1 MTVGSGNQPEEGR
14 LTPRAMLRRWRSVL
28 DSPEAEPVGRDLVDR
43 WSEPHR
49 HHHTLDHLELVLS
62 TVDSHADEAADAD
75 AVRLAAWFHDA
86 VYDPRRTDNEDMSA
100 ALAARVLPGAG
111 VPEDRVTTVTR
122 LVRLTA
128 THAPSPIDR
137 DGILLCDADLAV
149 LAAEPDRYA
158 AYRAAVRAEYAH
170 VPDEAFRTGRASVLQ
185 RLAALPQLYRL
196 PVLHDR
202 WEERARANIAAELR
216 TLNAQP

>member
-1 MTVGSGNQPEEGR
+1 MT
-14 LTPRAMLRRWRSVL
+14 TPRAMLRRWRSLL
-28 DSPEAEPVGRDLVDR
+28 DAPAAEEIGRDLVER

-49 HHHTLDHLELVLS
+49 HHHTLDHLEIVLA
-62 TVDSHADEAADAD
+62 TVDAHAGEAKDAD

-111 VPEDRVTTVTR
+111 VPDDRVAAVTR

-128 THAPSPIDR
+128 THDPSPVDR

-149 LAAEPDRYA
+149 LAGEPDEYA
-158 AYRAAVRAEYAH
+158 AYTAAVRAEYTH
-170 VPDEAFRTGRASVLQ
+170 VPDEAYRTGRAAVLR
-185 RLAALPQLYRL
+185 RLAAFPSLYRL
-196 PVLHDR
+196 PALHER
-202 WEERARANIAAELR
+202 WEARARANLAAELKALEAR
-216 TLNAQP
+216 P